1 MADDYK
7 QVNPDDINYTTN
19 TYGSSND
26 NEDNSDEEVE
36 ENKDEPLV
44 EVKEEFVKPKKN
56 LLHKILFGI
65 VAFLLLLLII
75 GVVLYFTGFF
85 DPKEIKKVEIPV
97 VEQTVEKVEAPENN
111 YKFDIKDI
119 NSKKLNEQL
128 AALTSKN
135 LNDEKIE
142 ELEKKDN
149 EKRLIDEQK
158 RKEDELLKKQEDELL
173 NQRTQLEQKKLELE
187 REKIHLETMKQQALQ
202 LKEELHIENH
212 DKSTETIS
220 ALDSEK
226 QKVIETIN
234 NTIPKKAL
242 EEKKE
247 GIVNKTEN
255 AKDNNG
261 FLLFINVAK
270 IKDVLYKKY
279 LDKIVAINPNI
290 KLCRDDKN
298 RIEIYYGPF
307 DNSEDRSKLLNK
319 LLENKFNEA
328 YELEFTQEEFDKRCN
343 Y

>member
-7 QVNPDDINYTTN
+7 QVDPNDINYTTN

-26 NEDNSDEEVE
+26 GEDNLNQEVE
-36 ENKDEPLV
+36 ENKEPLV
-44 EVKEEFVKPKKN
+44 EVKEEFVKPKKSP
-56 LLHKILFGI
+56 LHKILFAV
-65 VAFLLLLLII
+65 VAFLLLFLII
-75 GVVLYFTGFF
+75 GTVLYFTGFF
-85 DPKEIKKVEIPV
+85 DPKEVKKVEIPV
-97 VEQTVEKVEAPENN
+97 VEQTVEKVEVAENN

-202 LKEELHIENH
+202 LKEELHIENQ

-234 NTIPKKAL
+234 NSIPKKAL

-247 GIVNKTEN
+247 EIVNNNEK
-255 AKDNNG
+255 AKDTSS

-279 LDKIVAINPNI
+279 LDKIVTINPNI

-319 LLENKFNEA
+319 LLDNKFNEA
-328 YELEFTQEEFDKRCN
+328 YELEFTKEEFDKRCN

>member
-19 TYGSSND
+19 TYGSSKD
-26 NEDNSDEEVE
+26 SEDNSNEEVE
-36 ENKDEPLV
+36 ENKEPLV
-44 EVKEEFVKPKKN
+44 EVKEEFVKPKKSI
-56 LLHKILFGI
+56 LHKILFGI

-75 GVVLYFTGFF
+75 GAILYFTGFF
-85 DPKEIKKVEIPV
+85 APKEVKKVEVPV
-97 VEQTVEKVEAPENN
+97 VPQNVEKVEVPENN

-128 AALTSKN
+128 ASLTSKN

-142 ELEKKDN
+142 ELEKKEN
-149 EKRLIDEQK
+149 EKKLIDEQK
-158 RKEDELLKKQEDELL
+158 RKEDELVKKQEDELV

-187 REKIHLETMKQQALQ
+187 REKIQLETMKQQALQ
-202 LKEELHIENH
+202 LKEELHIDNQ

-220 ALDSEK
+220 NLDSRK
-226 QKVIETIN
+226 QKIIESIDS
-234 NTIPKKAL
+234 TIPKKAL

-247 GIVNKTEN
+247 EIVDNHES
-255 AKDNNG
+255 AKNNNG

-279 LDKIVAINPNI
+279 LDKIVAVNSNI

-307 DNSEDRSKLLNK
+307 DNNEERTKLLNK
-319 LLENKFNEA
+319 LFENKFNEA

>member
-7 QVNPDDINYTTN
+7 QPDPNDINYTTN
-19 TYGSSND
+19 TYDSSND
-26 NEDNSDEEVE
+26 NEDNSNEEVE
-36 ENKDEPLV
+36 ENKEPLV
-44 EVKEEFVKPKKN
+44 EVKEEFIKPKKN
-56 LLHKILFGI
+56 ILHKILFGI

-75 GVVLYFTGFF
+75 GTILYFTGFF
-85 DPKEIKKVEIPV
+85 DPEEVKKVEAPV
-97 VEQTVEKVEAPENN
+97 VAQNVEKVEAPENN

-128 AALTSKN
+128 ASLTSKN

-142 ELEKKDN
+142 ELEKKEN

-158 RKEDELLKKQEDELL
+158 RKEDELLKKQEDELT
-173 NQRTQLEQKKLELE
+173 NQKTQLEQKKLELE
-187 REKIHLETMKQQALQ
+187 REKIQLETMKQQSLQ
-202 LKEELHIENH
+202 LKEELHLNQN
-212 DKSTETIS
+212 KSTETTS
-220 ALDSEK
+220 NLDSEK

-234 NTIPKKAL
+234 SITPKKAL
-242 EEKKE
+242 EEKE
-247 GIVNKTEN
+247 LVNNQEN
-255 AKDNNG
+255 TKKDNG

-279 LDKIVAINPNI
+279 LDKIVAVSPNI

-307 DNSEDRSKLLNK
+307 DNNEERTELLNK
-319 LLENKFNEA
+319 LFENKFNEA
-328 YELEFTQEEFDKRCN
+328 YELEFTQEEFDKRFN

>member
-19 TYGSSND
+19 TYSNSND
-26 NEDNSDEEVE
+26 SDEDNSTEEFE
-36 ENKDEPLV
+36 KNKEPLV
-44 EVKEEFVKPKKN
+44 ETKEEFIKPKKN
-56 LLHKILFGI
+56 ILHKILFGI

-75 GVVLYFTGFF
+75 GAILYFTGFF
-85 DPKEIKKVEIPV
+85 DPKEVKKVEVPIIP
-97 VEQTVEKVEAPENN
+97 QNVEKVEVPENN

-128 AALTSKN
+128 ASLTSKN

-142 ELEKKDN
+142 ELEQKEN

-158 RKEDELLKKQEDELL
+158 RKEDELLKKQEDELT
-173 NQRTQLEQKKLELE
+173 NQKTQLEQKKLELE
-187 REKIHLETMKQQALQ
+187 REKIQLETMKQQALQ
-202 LKEELHIENH
+202 LKEELHLTQ
-212 DKSTETIS
+212 DKTTGTIS
-220 ALDSEK
+220 NLDFEK

-247 GIVNKTEN
+247 LVNNQEN
-255 AKDNNG
+255 TKENNG

-279 LDKIVAINPNI
+279 LDKIVAVNPNI

-307 DNSEDRSKLLNK
+307 DNNEERTELLNK
-319 LLENKFNEA
+319 LFENKFNEA